1 VFVKKV
7 LSRFASPAGFA
18 LVLLLFFLMPF
29 MAVSCDDIDVRYTG
43 SHLVSG
49 ADPEVPAE
57 LKEFA
62 EDAEAPATLVE
73 PPDPGAQV
81 LAIVLVVL
89 AVGGMA
95 TAVFT
100 RARTRLL
107 GAAVAAGATLVVT
120 IVTMVVA
127 RSSIESALFD
137 RMRETAVADDDPALL
152 ESRIGEL
159 IHTEVG
165 FWLMVVLLV
174 LIAAVTA
181 LLGLFG
187 DRLRLVRADQ
197 HTEDGGLLSFGKD
210 DT

>member
-29 MAVSCDDIDVRYTG
+29 VAVSCDEINVRYTG

-57 LKEFA
+57 LREFA
-62 EDAEAPATLVE
+62 NDADAPATLVD

-81 LAIVLVVL
+81 LAIVVVVL

-95 TAVFT
+95 TALLA

-107 GAAVAAGATLVVT
+107 GAAVAAGATLVAT

-127 RSSIESALFD
+127 QSSIESALFD

-159 IHTEVG
+159 IHTEIG
-165 FWLMVVLLV
+165 FWLMVVLLA
-174 LIAAVTA
+174 LIAAATA
-181 LLGLFG
+181 VLGLFG
-187 DRLRLVRADQ
+187 ERLRVIRAEQ
-197 HTEDGGLLSFGKD
+197 PGEGGLLSFGKD